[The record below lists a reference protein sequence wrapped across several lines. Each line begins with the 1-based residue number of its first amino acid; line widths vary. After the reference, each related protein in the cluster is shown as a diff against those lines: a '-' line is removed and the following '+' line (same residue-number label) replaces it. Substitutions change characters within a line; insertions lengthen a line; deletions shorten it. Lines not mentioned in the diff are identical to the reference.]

1 MDRKPDDPHSSP
13 SSGSVTTYAWTATA
27 VLALLVVLG
36 LLLADEDRP
45 ARWLGSGFALGV
57 AAYQGVGMLRALL
70 RGHWGVDILAV
81 TAIVSTVAVGEYVA
95 SLVIVLMLTG
105 GEALEEYAAD
115 RAGRE
120 LRALLERAP
129 QLAHRWVPAI
139 GDFEDVSV
147 EEVQPGDTL
156 LVRPAEVIPV
166 DAELNADEVTLDE
179 SSLTGESLPVTRYRG
194 DRVLSGSVN
203 GGSAIEITAVVRAE
217 DSQYQRI
224 VVLVSEAQERKAPV
238 VRVADRFAVPF
249 TAVSFL
255 IAGAAWWFSGS
266 PTRFAEVMVLATP
279 CPLLIAP
286 PVAFLAG
293 MGRASRAGIIVRGGG
308 VLESLAR
315 VRAVAF
321 DKTGTLTYGKPA
333 LTQVHAVEPF
343 GEDELLRLA
352 ASAEQ
357 YSTHVLARSVIEAA
371 TERRLPLEPATDAE
385 EQATNGVSASLPSGE
400 VLVGKHS
407 FVSRATGPFPQVALR
422 SGELAVYVAV
432 DAVYAGALVMRDE
445 LRADATRT
453 LRRLESLGVHEAMIL
468 TGDAQAT
475 ADHLAAAIG
484 IEDVRAECS
493 PEDKVRAVTEH
504 PNRPV
509 MMVGDGVNDA
519 PVLAAADVGVAM
531 GARGATAASESA
543 DVVVMTD
550 DLSKVGD
557 AVAIGHR
564 TMSVAV
570 QSIWLGIGLSLVLM
584 GIAAFGFIPAI
595 VGAATQEVVD
605 LASILSALRARRY
618 QRVEVLIRTDR
629 DRPSGHGRPRRC
641 WRRA

>member
-1 MDRKPDDPHSSP
+1 MDQKTAAPDRTARSSN
-13 SSGSVTTYAWTATA
+13 GSVTTYAWTVTA
-27 VLALLVVLG
+27 VLALVVVVG
-36 LLLADEDRP
+36 MVLAGQDR
-45 ARWLGSGFALGV
+45 AAQWLGSSCALGV
-57 AAYQGVGMLRALL
+57 AAHQGLGMVRALL
-70 RGHWGVDILAV
+70 RGSWGVDVLAV

-95 SLVIVLMLTG
+95 ALVIVLMLTG
-105 GEALEEYAAD
+105 GEALEDYATD

-129 QLAHRWVPAI
+129 QLAHRLHLGLDEV
-139 GDFEDVSV
+139 EDVPV
-147 EEVQPGDTL
+147 EEVEPGDRL

-166 DAELNADEVTLDE
+166 DAVLDTAEVTLDE
-179 SSLTGESLPVTRYRG
+179 SSLTGESLPVTRHRG
-194 DRVLSGSVN
+194 DRVLSGSIN
-203 GGSAIEITAVVRAE
+203 GGAAITITALVRAE

-224 VVLVSEAQERKAPV
+224 VVLVSEAQEHKAPV

-249 TAVSFL
+249 TVVSFL
-255 IAGAAWWFSGS
+255 IAGAAWWLSGS

-293 MGRASRAGIIVRGGG
+293 MGRASRAGIIIRGGG

-321 DKTGTLTYGKPA
+321 DKTGTLTYGEPA
-333 LTQVHAVEPF
+333 LTRVRAVAPF
-343 GEDELLRLA
+343 GEDDLLRLA

-371 TERRLPLEPATDAE
+371 TDRGLVLEPASDAE
-385 EQATNGVSASLPSGE
+385 EQATNGVRASLASGE

-407 FVSRATGPFPQVALR
+407 FVSRVTGPFPQVDVH

-432 DAVYAGALVMRDE
+432 DAVHAGALVMRDE
-445 LRADATRT
+445 LREDASRT
-453 LRRLESLGVHEAMIL
+453 LRRLESLGVGKAMIL
-468 TGDAQAT
+468 TGDARAT
-475 ADHLAAAIG
+475 ADHLGAEIG
-484 IEDVRAECS
+484 ITDVRAECT
-493 PEDKVRAVTEH
+493 PEDKVRAIQGH
-504 PNRPV
+504 RAGHL

-550 DLSKVGD
+550 DLSKVAD
-557 AVAIGHR
+557 AVSIGQR
-564 TMSVAV
+564 TMTVAV

-584 GIAAFGFIPAI
+584 GVAAFGFIPAI
-595 VGAATQEVVD
+595 LGATTQEVVD
-605 LASILSALRARRY
+605 LASILSALRARRAV
-618 QRVEVLIRTDR
+618 R
-629 DRPSGHGRPRRC
+629 RP
-641 WRRA
+641 A

>member
-1 MDRKPDDPHSSP
+1 MDQKTVVPVAPARPAR
-13 SSGSVTTYAWTATA
+13 GSVTTYAWTATA
-27 VLALLVVLG
+27 VLALLLVLG
-36 LLLADEDRP
+36 LVLGGQDRT
-45 ARWLGSGFALGV
+45 AQWLGSGFALGV
-57 AAYQGVGMLRALL
+57 GAQRGVGMVRALL
-70 RGHWGVDILAV
+70 RGSWGVDVLAV

-95 SLVIVLMLTG
+95 ALVIVLMLTG
-105 GEALEEYAAD
+105 GEALENYATD

-129 QLAHRWVPAI
+129 HLAHRWLSGT

-147 EEVQPGDTL
+147 EEVQPGDRL

-166 DAELNADEVTLDE
+166 DAELDAEEVTLDE
-179 SSLTGESLPVTRYRG
+179 SSLTGESLPVTRHRG

-203 GGSAIEITAVVRAE
+203 GGTAIEITALVRAE

-249 TAVSFL
+249 TAVAFL
-255 IAGAAWWFSGS
+255 LAGVAWWLSGS
-266 PTRFAEVMVLATP
+266 ATRFAEVMVLATP

-293 MGRASRAGIIVRGGG
+293 MGRASRDGIIIRGGA

-333 LTQVHAVEPF
+333 LARVQAVAPF
-343 GEDELLRLA
+343 GEEEVLRLA

-371 TERRLPLEPATDAE
+371 TDRGHELEPATDAE
-385 EQATNGVSASLPSGE
+385 EQATNGVRASLASGV

-407 FVSRATGPFPQVALR
+407 FVSRATGPFPQVTLR

-432 DAVYAGALVMRDE
+432 DGVHAGALVMRDE
-445 LRADATRT
+445 LRADAVPT
-453 LRRLESLGVHEAMIL
+453 LQRLAALGVSDVMIL
-468 TGDAQAT
+468 TGDARAT
-475 ADHLAAAIG
+475 ADHLAAEIG

-493 PEDKVRAVTEH
+493 PEDKVLAVTGH

-543 DVVVMTD
+543 DIVVMTD
-550 DLSKVGD
+550 DLAKIGD

-564 TMSVAV
+564 TMSVAL

-595 VGAATQEVVD
+595 AGALTQEVVD
-605 LASILSALRARRY
+605 LASILSALRARRAA
-618 QRVEVLIRTDR
+618 R
-629 DRPSGHGRPRRC
+629 RPRRPL
-641 WRRA
+641 

>member
-1 MDRKPDDPHSSP
+1 MDRKTAAPVGVPPAHS
-13 SSGSVTTYAWTATA
+13 SSGSVTTYVWTATA
-27 VLALLVVLG
+27 MLALAVVLG
-36 LLLADEDRP
+36 LVLAGQDR
-45 ARWLGSGFALGV
+45 AAQWLGSSFALGV
-57 AAYQGVGMLRALL
+57 AAYQGVGMVRSLL
-70 RGHWGVDILAV
+70 RGRWGVDVLAV

-95 SLVIVLMLTG
+95 ALVIVLMLTG
-105 GEALEEYAAD
+105 GEALEDYAAD

-120 LRALLERAP
+120 LRALLDRAP
-129 QLAHRWVPAI
+129 QLAHRWLQGT
-139 GDFEDVSV
+139 GDVEDVSV
-147 EEVQPGDTL
+147 EEVEPGDRL

-166 DAELNADEVTLDE
+166 DAELNTEEVTLDE

-203 GGSAIEITAVVRAE
+203 GGTAIEITALVRAE
-217 DSQYQRI
+217 ESQYQRI
-224 VVLVSEAQERKAPV
+224 VVLVSEAQEHKAPV

-249 TAVSFL
+249 TVVAFL
-255 IAGAAWWFSGS
+255 IAGAAWWLSGS

-293 MGRASRAGIIVRGGG
+293 MGRASSAGIIIRGGG

-321 DKTGTLTYGKPA
+321 DKTGTLTHGEPA
-333 LTQVHAVEPF
+333 LTQVHAMAPF
-343 GEDELLRLA
+343 GEDDLLRLA

-357 YSTHVLARSVIEAA
+357 YSTHVLAQSVIEAA
-371 TERRLPLEPATDAE
+371 TDRGLALEPAADAE
-385 EQATNGVSASLPSGE
+385 EQATNGVRASLASGE
-400 VLVGKHS
+400 VMVGKHS
-407 FVSRATGPFPQVALR
+407 FVAHAAGPFPQVALR

-432 DAVYAGALVMRDE
+432 DGVHAGALVMRDE
-445 LRADATRT
+445 LRTDATRT
-453 LRRLESLGVHEAMIL
+453 LQRLSSLGVHHAMIL
-468 TGDAQAT
+468 TGDARAT
-475 ADHLAAAIG
+475 ADHLAAEVG
-484 IEDVRAECS
+484 IEDVRAECT
-493 PEDKVRAVTEH
+493 PEDKVRAIQDH
-504 PNRPV
+504 RGGPL

-519 PVLAAADVGVAM
+519 PVLAAAGVGVAM

-550 DLSKVGD
+550 DLAKVAD

-564 TMSVAV
+564 TMSVAL

-584 GIAAFGFIPAI
+584 GVAAFGFIPAI

-605 LASILSALRARRY
+605 LASILSALRARRAA
-618 QRVEVLIRTDR
+618 
-629 DRPSGHGRPRRC
+629 
-641 WRRA
+641 RAA